1 LLCFVI
7 NIVESHLQKYLIYMN
22 TTSIALAFIGGLAI
36 TGSTI
41 LVSAPVYAQSVSITV
56 SPMVTIAPVKGA
68 QSRASFSVTNNGQT
82 PIRTRIYA
90 QDFDYDIQKGY
101 TKTGTHANSAN
112 PYLQFSPKELVIA
125 PGVTREIRLNIT
137 IPPSKPDGEYRV
149 AVFTE
154 DLTERKITDPKSK
167 QITVIRPQI
176 GSIFFVSK
184 GNISSQLSAVSVG
197 WNPETSKPRLVLKNQ
212 GQKSAYSEVN
222 WKLKQGN
229 TEIASHSIQ
238 GIVLQAGHDRAI
250 DLKISTETKLAPGA
264 YTLTGDIDNKDGKT
278 VPFSLNVNIPAK

>member
-1 LLCFVI
+1 M
-7 NIVESHLQKYLIYMN
+7 SK
-22 TTSIALAFIGGLAI
+22 TSTVFSIFSGIAI
-36 TGSTI
+36 TGLTTI
-41 LVSAPVYAQSVSITV
+41 LAPQANAQTVSITV
-56 SPMVTIAPVKGA
+56 SPMVTIAPIKGA
-68 QSRASFSVTNNGQT
+68 QSRSSFSVTNNGQT

-90 QDFDYDIQKGY
+90 QDFDYDTQKGY
-101 TKTGTHANSAN
+101 TKIGTHANSAN

-125 PGVTREIRLNIT
+125 PGVTREVRLNVT

-154 DLTERKITDPKSK
+154 DLTERKITESK
-167 QITVIRPQI
+167 NKYVTIIRPQI

-184 GNISSQLSAVSVG
+184 GNISSQLSAISVG

-229 TEIASHSIQ
+229 TEVASHSIQ
-238 GIVLQAGHDRAI
+238 GIVLQAGRDRAI
-250 DLKISTETKLAPGA
+250 DLKIPTETKLAPGA